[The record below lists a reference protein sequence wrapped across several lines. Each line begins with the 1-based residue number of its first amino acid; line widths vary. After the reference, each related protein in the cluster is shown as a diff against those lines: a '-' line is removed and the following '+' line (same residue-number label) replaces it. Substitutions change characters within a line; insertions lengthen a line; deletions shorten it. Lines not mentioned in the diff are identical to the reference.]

1 MFVCAGRNEIF
12 SFASVIGI
20 GLVESAYNLTRICL
34 EKKPSEIIFIGSAG
48 AYGEDSQIFD
58 LHFSRTATQIESS
71 SLFDK
76 SYTPL
81 QNRVESKLEFRESQK
96 GKSSFG
102 KVLETECK
110 KEFVSCGTIINSS
123 NYITTDSVVAQEF
136 FTRGILLENMEFFSV
151 MQVAEY
157 FKIPCCGILCV
168 SNYCAPNAHKEFMT
182 NHSAL
187 KIKIE
192 NFYTKFLDLRQDL

>member
-1 MFVCAGRNEIF
+1 MFVCAGRNETF

-48 AYGEDSQIFD
+48 AYGKDSQIFD

-71 SLFDK
+71 NLFDK

-81 QNRVESKLEFRESQK
+81 QNRVESKLEFRVSQE
-96 GKSSFG
+96 GESSFG

-110 KEFVSCGTIINSS
+110 KEFVSCETIINSS

-136 FTRGILLENMEFFSV
+136 FMRGILLENMEFFSV
-151 MQVAEY
+151 IQVAEY

-168 SNYCAPNAHKEFMT
+168 SNYCAPNANKEFMI
-182 NHSAL
+182 NHNAL
-187 KIKIE
+187 KTKIE

>member
-1 MFVCAGRNEIF
+1 MFVCAGRGEIF
-12 SFASVIGI
+12 SFASVIGV

-34 EKKPSEIIFIGSAG
+34 EQKPSEIIFIGSAG
-48 AYGEDSQIFD
+48 AYGKYSQIFD

-96 GKSSFG
+96 GDGGFG
-102 KVLETECK
+102 KILETECK

-123 NYITTDSVVAQEF
+123 NYITMDSIVAQEF
-136 FTRGILLENMEFFSV
+136 FTRGILLENMELFSV
-151 MQVAEY
+151 IQVAEY
-157 FKIPCCGILCV
+157 FKIPSCGILCV
-168 SNYCAPNAHKEFMT
+168 SNYCASNAHKEFVT
-182 NHSAL
+182 NHNAL
-187 KIKIE
+187 KTKLE
-192 NFYTKFLDLRQDL
+192 NFYTKLLDIRRGL